1 MIQLESFLHK
11 NVHFIAIGGHSMSG
25 LAEILHNWGFTDVS
39 GSDRADSAALERL
52 RSMGIRAAVGHSE
65 ENVRN
70 ASLVVYSAAIPKDN
84 VERAYA
90 EAHGIP
96 CVDRGEMLGLIAD
109 HCKNCIAVAGTH
121 GKTTTTSMI
130 SEIFYRAAWKPT
142 IHIGGVLPS
151 IGSNVYT
158 GKKEYFITEACEYV
172 DSFLWLHPFVAVILN
187 IDSDHLD
194 YFKTVENI
202 YRSFMKF
209 TEPVPRNGVVVGCY
223 DDLRTRRLLAECG
236 KKTLSYGLDPA
247 ADYHAEHISYN
258 EDGHPRYDLFHG
270 ADFICRVELS
280 VIGEVNVLN
289 SMAAYLSAAHCGMA
303 QEDILNGLKAYT
315 GAGRRFEYRGSFNGA
330 KIYNDYG
337 HHPEEVAAT
346 IEAVAHVKKNRLWL
360 IYQPALFTRTKA
372 QFDRL
377 VDCFHK
383 ADKTV
388 IIDIYGD
395 REPFDET
402 IHSKMIVDK
411 ILEKYG
417 DDCLYIPT
425 MEECGAYLK
434 TQLLPDDLVLIMGS
448 GTVDILDQ
456 FIVEKEDGQ

>member
-1 MIQLESFLHK
+1 MIKLDDYK
-11 NVHFIAIGGHSMSG
+11 NKNIHFIAIGGHSMCG

-39 GSDRADSAALERL
+39 GSDRSDSDALQRL
-52 RSMGIRAAVGHSE
+52 KSMGINAVVGHSV
-65 ENVRN
+65 ENVKN

-90 EAHGIP
+90 EGNGIP
-96 CVDRGEMLGLIAD
+96 CIDRAAMLGLISAKCD
-109 HCKNCIAVAGTH
+109 KCIGVAGTH

-130 SEIFYRAAWKPT
+130 SEIFYRSGKEPT
-142 IHIGGVLPS
+142 IHIGGVLPT

-158 GKKEYFITEACEYV
+158 GNDEFFITEACEYV
-172 DSFLWLHPFVAVILN
+172 DSYHTLKPYIAIVLN

-202 YRSFMKF
+202 YKSFLKYC
-209 TEPVPRNGVVVGCY
+209 ELVSENGYVIGCY
-223 DDLRTRRLLAECG
+223 DDERTRRLLAECS
-236 KKTLSYGLDPA
+236 KKHKSYGFDKN
-247 ADYHAEHISYN
+247 ADYHAENVIYN
-258 EDGHPRYDLFHG
+258 DEGFPCYDMFEGDKFL
-270 ADFICRVELS
+270 CRVELS

-289 SMAAYLSAAHCGMA
+289 SMAAIISALLSGVTLEEALHG
-303 QEDILNGLKAYT
+303 IKAYT

-346 IEAVAHVKKNRLWL
+346 IEATKHIKKNRLWL
-360 IYQPALFTRTKA
+360 IYQPALFSRTKA

-377 VDCFHK
+377 VDCFHN

-388 IIDIYGD
+388 LIDVYGD
-395 REPFDET
+395 REPYDPT
-402 IHSKMIVDK
+402 INSKMIVDK
-411 ILEKYG
+411 IIEKYN
-417 DDCLYIPT
+417 DDCIYIPT

-434 TQLLPDDLVLIMGS
+434 TQLLPDDIVLIMGS
-448 GTVDILDQ
+448 GTVDILDK
-456 FIVEKEDGQ
+456 FILN